1 MKTVNA
7 LEIRN
12 HLGSVLEELE
22 KSREPILISKGRQ
35 VRAALITIDDFKKRF
50 IDRQAEEERERLLN
64 KIHNLEKERI
74 VARESIDILRDIRGY
89 KA

>member
-74 VARESIDILRDIRGY
+74 GARESIDILRDIRGY